1 MDVYILDSLLR
12 RTVLVDKYLSFIWTE
27 RFASY
32 GDFELQ
38 LVSTP
43 DYRRLFITGT
53 LLACNESNYVM
64 RVSTVENTT
73 DTEGKNVLKL
83 TGVSLEAL
91 LDDRVAKNVLDD
103 LTDAPVWTIT
113 DKPADVARKIFH
125 DVCVTGVLNVGDIIP
140 FVIED
145 TFMPTDTIPEPTD
158 PITVELEP
166 QTVYAAIK
174 DICDQWTLGFR
185 LLRNGD
191 TSQLYFN
198 IYAGSDRTTSQQ
210 ALGAVVFSPELDTL
224 QNTSELTSIANYKNV
239 AYVFSPAGFEVV
251 YPQDVIPDTSG
262 FERHVLMVRADDIT
276 VDNPDVSA
284 ALIQRGNQELAKQRS
299 FSAFDGEIAP
309 NSGYKYG
316 VHYNLGDLVEMR
328 NVDGA
333 TNLMRVTEQIF
344 VSDGE
349 GERAYPTLAKN
360 IFIDTGSWLSWESN
374 QVWADFTT
382 EHWSEL

>member
-12 RTVLVDKYLSFIWTE
+12 RTVIVDKYLSFIWTE
-27 RFASY
+27 RYASY

-38 LVSTP
+38 LISTP

-53 LLACNESNYVM
+53 LLACTESNYVM
-64 RVSTVENTT
+64 QVSTVENTT
-73 DTEGKNVLKL
+73 DAEGKTTLKL
-83 TGVSLEAL
+83 TGVSLEAM
-91 LDDRVAKNVLDD
+91 LDDRVAKDVLDD

-113 DKPADVARKIFH
+113 LPPADVARKIFH
-125 DVCVTGVLNVGDIIP
+125 DVCVTGILDVGDIIP

-145 TFMPTDTIPEPTD
+145 TFMPEDTIPEPID

-166 QTVYAAIK
+166 QSVYAAVK

-191 TSQLYFN
+191 TSQLYFE
-198 IYAGSDRTTSQQ
+198 IYSGSDRTTSQS
-210 ALGAVVFSPELDTL
+210 ALGAIVFSPELDTL

-239 AYVFSPAGFEVV
+239 AYVFSPAGYEVV
-251 YPQDVIPDTSG
+251 YPQDVIPETAG

-276 VDNPDVSA
+276 TDNPDVSA

-299 FSAFDGEIAP
+299 FSAFDGEINP
-309 NSGYKYG
+309 NSQYKYG

-328 NVDGA
+328 NIDGE

-344 VSDGE
+344 VSDPE
-349 GERAYPTLAKN
+349 GERSYPTLAKN

-374 QVWADFTT
+374 QVWAEFTT
-382 EHWSEL
+382 EHWAEL